1 MGESEGWD
9 NFQLKQKLS
18 AKANSSLDRSKSPQT
33 SAFLSTFA
41 AKKRTGDIYV
51 CAGTMDPLRHSS
63 DLSGVLGAIDH
74 MDIRGCQVEVNPS
87 GISIISILFINYLK
101 KKNAKVF

>member
-1 MGESEGWD
+1 M
-9 NFQLKQKLS
+9 QKVS
-18 AKANSSLDRSKSPQT
+18 ATAKSSLAVI
-33 SAFLSTFA
+33 SALYASFFLSTFA
-41 AKKRTGDIYV
+41 AKKKTGDIYV

-87 GISIISILFINYLK
+87 GISIISILFINY
-101 KKNAKVF
+101 FF